1 MKSIILVGIGGF
13 AGSVVRYLVG
23 IALINKPALYNFP
36 LGTLIVNALGSLFFG
51 LTMAFLLKHNMEGSF
66 WNLLIL
72 TGFCGGFTTFSTFT
86 FENFNYLQQGQ
97 LMHFIG
103 YSLAS
108 FIIALAMI
116 AIGFKVGK
124 II

>member
-13 AGSVVRYLVG
+13 AGSIVRYLVG
-23 IALINKPALYNFP
+23 IAVLNKPAFYNFP
-36 LGTLIVNALGSLFFG
+36 LGTLIVNVLGSLLFG
-51 LTMAFLLKHNMEGSF
+51 LTMALLQKHNMEGSF
-66 WNLLIL
+66 WNLLLL

-97 LMHFIG
+97 VMHFIG
-103 YSLAS
+103 YSLVS
-108 FIIALAMI
+108 FIVALAMI

-124 II
+124 FI